1 MNVRSG
7 LLPML
12 SFLTVGLSGCS
23 FAPDY
28 SPPVVETPAKFKEN
42 KSWAEARPRDDQSR
56 GPWWRALSDRTLNE
70 IEGQIDTGSQ
80 SLAASVALLDQSRA
94 FAAKAEAGLMPTI
107 DFSNSYSSNKQSAHR
122 PLRNSNRVASPQGLE
137 QALIDGRP
145 FDQPSHYG
153 NNMLSLQSSYE
164 VDLWG
169 RVRNSIASR
178 EAQAQASAAD
188 LETIRLS
195 LQAEVARDY
204 VALRTV
210 DSEIALYDHVVA
222 SYALALDLTK
232 TLVKGNVGAPS
243 DEPRAMAQLEIARAR
258 RAELEAKRAMYEHAI
273 ATLVGRAAS
282 SFSIRPS
289 SRSNAQPTIPSAV
302 PLTLLERRPDVAAA
316 ERRVAAAN
324 ATIGV
329 ARAAFFPRLTI
340 NLSGGTQDT
349 GLSLLNFKNSVWSV
363 GPAITLPIFDG
374 EARVAELDAS
384 KASHA
389 HAVAE
394 YRETVLRA
402 FQEVEDNLSNL
413 RWLAKQERSIG
424 AAVASTQKV
433 LDISLVLYRDGATNY
448 LDVITA
454 QTAALD
460 ARDALLSLKGKRLQA
475 AIALMLSLGGGWS
488 SADLRHFD
496 NPRTAALSSNER
508 TGGEP

>member
-1 MNVRSG
+1 MKARSG
-7 LLPML
+7 LLSML
-12 SFLTVGLSGCS
+12 SFLTLGLSGCS

-28 SPPVVETPAKFKEN
+28 SPPVVETPAKFKED
-42 KSWAEARPRDDQSR
+42 KTWSEARPRDDQSR
-56 GPWWRALSDRTLNE
+56 GAWWRTLNDRTLNE
-70 IEGQIDTGSQ
+70 LEEQIDVGNQ

-94 FAAKAEAGLMPTI
+94 FAAQAEAGLTPTI
-107 DFSNSYSSNKQSAHR
+107 DFGNSYSSNKQSAHR
-122 PLRNSNRVASPQGLE
+122 PLRNSNRVASAQGLE

-145 FDQPSHYG
+145 YNQPSHYG
-153 NNMLSLQSSYE
+153 NNLLGLQSSYE

-169 RVRNSIASR
+169 RVRNSIAAR
-178 EAQAQASAAD
+178 EAQTQASAAD
-188 LETIRLS
+188 VESARLG

-204 VALRTV
+204 VALRTT
-210 DSEIALYDHVVA
+210 DSEIDLYNHVVA
-222 SYALALDLTK
+222 SYALALDLTR
-232 TLVKGNVGAPS
+232 TLVNGNVGAPS
-243 DEPRAMAQLEIARAR
+243 DEPRARAQLEVARAR
-258 RAELEAKRAMYEHAI
+258 RADLEARRAMYEHAI
-273 ATLVGRAAS
+273 AALLGRAAS
-282 SFSIRPS
+282 SLSIRPS
-289 SRSNAQPTIPSAV
+289 SRSIAQPTVPRAA

-329 ARAAFFPRLTI
+329 ATAAFFPRLTI

-349 GLSLLNFKNSVWSV
+349 GLSLLNFKNSLWSV
-363 GPAITLPIFDG
+363 GPAITLPLFDG
-374 EARVAELDAS
+374 DARIAELDAS

-394 YRETVLRA
+394 YRGSVLRA
-402 FQEVEDNLSNL
+402 FQEVEDSLSNL
-413 RWLAKQERSIG
+413 HWLAEQEKSIS

-460 ARDALLSLKGKRLQA
+460 AREALLTLKGKRLQA

-488 SADLRHFD
+488 SAELLH
-496 NPRTAALSSNER
+496 PESSLIATRSDNER
-508 TGGEP
+508 IGGQL